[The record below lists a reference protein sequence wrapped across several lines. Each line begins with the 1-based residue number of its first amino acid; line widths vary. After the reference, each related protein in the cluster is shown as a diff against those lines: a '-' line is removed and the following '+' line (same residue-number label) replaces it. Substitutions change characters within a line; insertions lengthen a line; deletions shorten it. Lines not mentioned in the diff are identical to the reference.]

1 MVAAARGYTAIIV
14 MPDSMS
20 VERRQLMLAYGAKL
34 VLTPGKLGM
43 KGAVDKANELAAET
57 PNAIVVGQFVNPA
70 NPAHPPRHDWPG
82 NLGGHGRSGGCA
94 RCGHRHGRHADRHR
108 QLPA

>member
-1 MVAAARGYTAIIV
+1 
-14 MPDSMS
+14 MS

-70 NPAHPPRHDWPG
+70 NPAT
-82 NLGGHGRSGGCA
+82 
-94 RCGHRHGRHADRHR
+94 HRATTGPEIWADTHGRHADRHR